1 MSLPLY
7 FYSKI
12 QKPRPGPLYLRS
24 FIYVRERPRPN
35 DVRGLSP
42 LPRAEN
48 EVPPKM
54 FMFVYILRVL

>member
-1 MSLPLY
+1 MSFLLEIV
-7 FYSKI
+7 F
-12 QKPRPGPLYLRS
+12 
-24 FIYVRERPRPN
+24 FVRERPRPN

-54 FMFVYILRVL
+54 FMFVYILRVLREKEITVLQ